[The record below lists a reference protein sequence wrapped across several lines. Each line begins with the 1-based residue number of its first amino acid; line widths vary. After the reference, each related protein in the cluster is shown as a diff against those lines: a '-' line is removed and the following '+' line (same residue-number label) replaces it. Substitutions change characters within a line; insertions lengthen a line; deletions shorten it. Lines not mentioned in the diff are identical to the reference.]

1 MKEFIENS
9 GDVWPKR
16 RCCGFKFVMC
26 DATKIEKILERKFQ
40 GGYPVVMSSGRAGIA
55 AAVGAFY
62 RLENIKIFPY
72 ASQCVVDSILST
84 ARIPITPFDLS
95 SLDISYNQWGRYNH
109 NLAEPPFLE
118 DSVDS
123 FYPVGAEVLR
133 SGAQFELW
141 STSKIFGL
149 NYGAILWCKNRD
161 DADSLRLKRDLKSF
175 PLKYLRTILR
185 ELRSFSRFAYIKWQ
199 KLEFSNLAL
208 TKIEYG
214 QMYSCILRWEELY
227 LQRREY
233 FIKSVN
239 RLNLGH
245 ISKNLENQD
254 VIPTIIE
261 VSLALEIDK
270 TEDVRKLHRIVDSQE
285 IRLIRVIPYQ
295 VKL

>member
-1 MKEFIENS
+1 MTEFIESS

-26 DATKIEKILERKFQ
+26 DATKIEKLLERKFQ

-55 AAVGAFY
+55 AAVGEFF
-62 RLENIKIFPY
+62 RFENIKIFPF
-72 ASQCVVDSILST
+72 ASQCVVDSILSK
-84 ARIPITPFDLS
+84 ARFPITPFDTS

-123 FYPVGAEVLR
+123 FYPVGAAVMR

-149 NYGAILWCKNRD
+149 SYGAILWCKNRD
-161 DADSLRLKRDLKSF
+161 DANLLRFKRDIKSF

-185 ELRSFSRFAYIKWQ
+185 RLSSFSRLAYIKWQ
-199 KLEFSNLAL
+199 KLEFLNLAL

-214 QMYSCILRWEELY
+214 QIYTCILRWEELY
-227 LQRREY
+227 LQRCDL

-245 ISKNLENQD
+245 TCKNLENED

-261 VSLALEIDK
+261 VPLAVEIDK
-270 TEDVRKLHRIVDSQE
+270 TEGVRKLHRIVDSQE